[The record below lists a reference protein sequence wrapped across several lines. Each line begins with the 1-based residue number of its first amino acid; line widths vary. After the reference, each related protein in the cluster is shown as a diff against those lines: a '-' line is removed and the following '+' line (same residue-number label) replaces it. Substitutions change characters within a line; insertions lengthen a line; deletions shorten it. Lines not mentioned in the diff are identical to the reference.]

1 MRRKLKKP
9 APGKKQTFSTKDLQ
23 FYVETDTVHKII
35 TIGMK
40 HNKILLDMMQAK
52 SLMEILNHQIQLLSD
67 K

>member
-1 MRRKLKKP
+1 MRRKSKKP
-9 APGKKQTFSTKDLQ
+9 AFGKKQTFSTKDLQ
-23 FYVETDTVHKII
+23 FYVETDIVHKII

-52 SLMEILNHQIQLLSD
+52 SLIRILNYQIQLLSD